1 MNLGKPS
8 VVVND
13 RSPKVGNIQ
22 QYKPNYKQPLLIP
35 IKQYTTISILTKMA
49 RKTSNMKNKSVS
61 YDSSDEEEDL
71 VEFGLALEKL
81 TLGPR
86 KKLLVLSLGGL
97 LCHRVFR
104 HDKSK
109 IPRYRDPDTSYGSF
123 LGEYHFVFKFWH
135 VYMFSFCSKST
146 STTSFS
152 YQFTRGLIVKS
163 S

>member
-35 IKQYTTISILTKMA
+35 IKQYTTISIFTKMA
-49 RKTSNMKNKSVS
+49 RETSNMKNKSVS

-71 VEFGLALEKL
+71 VDFGLALEKL

-123 LGEYHFVFKFWH
+123 LGEYH
-135 VYMFSFCSKST
+135 C
-146 STTSFS
+146 
-152 YQFTRGLIVKS
+152 L
-163 S
+163 